1 MVARKKYD
9 GETRKYL
16 RRITKTQVK
25 EHPGPQTPERAMR
38 RILRLTCTLILKKK
52 KKQVPEIMRTHQIDI
67 PMSQIRT
74 KIREEFERHRDVKDL
89 AVIDILLF
97 KGRQEYQ
104 ETMNAWK
111 QETHIMRYFIKDE
124 APPKPEGFLEK
135 FLAGR
140 D

>member
-1 MVARKKYD
+1 MSAAMAAHLSVVTSTSPSLAHARKSVIHLYRD
-9 GETRKYL
+9 FQRG
-16 RRITKTQVK
+16 
-25 EHPGPQTPERAMR
+25 
-38 RILRLTCTLILKKK
+38 
-52 KKQVPEIMRTHQIDI
+52 VPEIMRTHLIDL
-67 PMSQIRT
+67 PTSQIRS
-74 KIREEFERHRDVKDL
+74 KIREEFERHRHVKDL
-89 AVIDILLF
+89 AVIDILIL

-111 QETHIMRYFIKDE
+111 QETHIMRYFAKDE